1 MKKDIVHNNKWT
13 VTEGD
18 FSPIS
23 NSPFIFKFFNVSDKR
38 NYALSFAS
46 ISSTSTP

>member
-1 MKKDIVHNNKWT
+1 MKKDIVHNNKET
-13 VTEGD
+13 VAEEFFRIG
-18 FSPIS
+18 
-23 NSPFIFKFFNVSDKR
+23 NSPFILKFFNASDKR